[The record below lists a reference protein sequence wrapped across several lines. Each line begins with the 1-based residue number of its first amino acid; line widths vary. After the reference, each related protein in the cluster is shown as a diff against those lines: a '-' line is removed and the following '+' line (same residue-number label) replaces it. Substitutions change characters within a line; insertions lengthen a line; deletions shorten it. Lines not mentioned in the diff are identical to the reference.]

1 MAIRRGAFVL
11 TPPTMVVFAISV
23 ILAVLA
29 LLMQYAGLSI
39 PALRPHVF
47 AILAIAFLLLA
58 AACCSGSCDA
68 AARNGCGSVE

>member
-1 MAIRRGAFVL
+1 MATRRGAFVL

-29 LLMQYAGLSI
+29 ILMQYAGLSI

-47 AILAIAFLLLA
+47 AILAIAYVLLA
-58 AACCSGSCDA
+58 
-68 AARNGCGSVE
+68 CGVLFRQL